1 MDDLTVII
9 PTAGCGSRIMYS
21 PKSLIKLDN
30 GQNLLSR
37 QIDIINQNFTPD
49 DIYCVVGFKKNQIK
63 KEIKCKN
70 IEFIEN
76 NDFENTNV
84 SYSIGLALNEISKK
98 QNILIIYGDL
108 VFDNDIKIPFSSG
121 TSILSDFSKEKFF
134 KKDEV
139 GINSM
144 NSSVVN
150 MNYGVKNKW
159 CHILYVD
166 KVDREKI
173 DKIFIDKNNKKLFGF
188 ESINIAVENGV
199 EFKNIRTENVIEIDS
214 YKDLIK
220 ANNYIKQ

>member
-21 PKSLIKLDN
+21 PKSLIQLDN

-37 QIDIINQNFTPD
+37 QIDIINESFQPTK
-49 DIYCVVGFKKNQIK
+49 IYCVVGFKKNQIK
-63 KEIKCKN
+63 KEIKNKSVD
-70 IEFIEN
+70 FIEN
-76 NDFENTNV
+76 NDYENTNV
-84 SYSIGLALNEISKK
+84 THSIGLALKEISKN
-98 QNILIIYGDL
+98 QNVLIIYGDL
-108 VFDNDIKIPFSSG
+108 VFKDIKIPFSSG

-139 GINSM
+139 GINSID
-144 NSSVVN
+144 SSVIN

-159 CHILYVD
+159 CHVLYVD
-166 KVDREKI
+166 KKDRDTI
-173 DKIFIDKNNKKLFGF
+173 DEVFIDENNKKLFGF
-188 ESINIAVENGV
+188 ESINIAIEQGV
-199 EFKNIRTENVIEIDS
+199 EFKNIRNENIIEIDS